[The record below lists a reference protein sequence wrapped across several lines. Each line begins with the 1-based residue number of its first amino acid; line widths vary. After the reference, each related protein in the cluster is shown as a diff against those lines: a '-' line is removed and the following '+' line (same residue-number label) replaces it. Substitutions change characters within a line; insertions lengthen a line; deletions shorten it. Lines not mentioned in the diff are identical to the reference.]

1 MEDIWDMYSTTVP
14 KKLQEKGIVST
25 LRPLILFPM
34 SKNKKYPIEK
44 SEKNWK
50 AELSPEEFKILRE
63 KGTEY
68 PFTGQYNDHYEEG
81 TYLCKG
87 CGTPLYKSENKF
99 DGHCG
104 WPSYD
109 KSIEGALEMIPD
121 HSAGRVRTEIVC
133 ANCGGHQ
140 GHVFNDGP
148 TKTEL
153 RYCVNSAS
161 INFIKKPDLTIGKK

>member
-1 MEDIWDMYSTTVP
+1 
-14 KKLQEKGIVST
+14 
-25 LRPLILFPM
+25 M

-140 GHVFNDGP
+140 CHVFNDGP

-161 INFIKKPDLTIGKK
+161 INFIKKPDQTIGKK

>member
-1 MEDIWDMYSTTVP
+1 MRNKNNY
-14 KKLQEKGIVST
+14 
-25 LRPLILFPM
+25 PL
-34 SKNKKYPIEK
+34 EK
-44 SEKNWK
+44 SDEDWK
-50 AELSPEEFKILRE
+50 SELSDEEYRILRQ

-68 PFTGQYNDHYEEG
+68 PFTGKFNDHYQEG

-87 CGTPLYKSENKF
+87 CDEPLYTSESKF
-99 DGHCG
+99 DSHCG

-109 KSIEGALEMIPD
+109 KAIEGSLKEVPD
-121 HSAGRVRTEIVC
+121 HSSGMIRTEIVC

-148 TKTEL
+148 TSTGL

-161 INFIKKPDLTIGKK
+161 ISFKKKKE

>member
-1 MEDIWDMYSTTVP
+1 
-14 KKLQEKGIVST
+14 
-25 LRPLILFPM
+25 M

-44 SEKNWK
+44 SEKKWK
-50 AELSPEEFKILRE
+50 AELNPEEFKILRD

-68 PFTGQYNDHYEEG
+68 PFTGQYNYHYEEG
-81 TYLCKG
+81 IYLCKG
-87 CGTPLYKSENKF
+87 CGTPLYESESKF
-99 DGHCG
+99 DSHCG

-121 HSAGRVRTEIVC
+121 HSAGSVRMEIVC

-148 TKTEL
+148 TKTGL

-161 INFIKKPDLTIGKK
+161 INFIKKPD

>member
-1 MEDIWDMYSTTVP
+1 
-14 KKLQEKGIVST
+14 
-25 LRPLILFPM
+25 M
-34 SKNKKYPIEK
+34 SKKNKYPIKKSDQDWK
-44 SEKNWK
+44 SE
-50 AELSPEEFKILRE
+50 LTVEEYHILRE

-68 PFTGQYNDHYEEG
+68 PFTGKYNDHFQEG

-87 CGTPLYKSENKF
+87 CNEPLYNSESKF
-99 DGHCG
+99 NSHCG

-109 KSIEGALEMIPD
+109 SAVEGALELIPD
-121 HSAGRVRTEIVC
+121 HSAGMIRTEIVC

-148 TKTEL
+148 TATGL

-161 INFIKKPDLTIGKK
+161 ITFKKGE